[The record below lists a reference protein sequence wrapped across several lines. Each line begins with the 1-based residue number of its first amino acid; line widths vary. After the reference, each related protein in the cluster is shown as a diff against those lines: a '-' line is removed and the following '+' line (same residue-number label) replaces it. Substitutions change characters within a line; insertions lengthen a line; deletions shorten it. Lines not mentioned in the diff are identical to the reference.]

1 MRHLIVLFTALA
13 LPAAAGAQ
21 TTQFQLGAQPA
32 LEVQRLAPQL
42 VAFAGGDVNFNNLVN
57 GLALGLPVTL
67 ASATAPGVTQVVTF
81 TPSGTMSVT
90 QIAQLL
96 ETARQSLIARGIATP
111 TPDQLGAVL
120 TGGTLS
126 TALGATPVNGLVS
139 TTSGLT
145 TNTTGNVSPA
155 AALQNANS
163 AAAAGG
169 STLRNMSDSRF
180 PRGISDTPPTPL
192 PGVTGTAGSSTP
204 AAASVPGAA
213 ATTPPATAPAG
224 AAANSTAPV
233 RTR

>member
-1 MRHLIVLFTALA
+1 MRHIVLLVSALA
-13 LPAAAGAQ
+13 LPMAAGAQ

-42 VAFAGGDVNFNNLVN
+42 VTFAGGDVNFNNLVN

-67 ASATAPGVTQVVTF
+67 SSTTAPGVTQVVTF

-96 ETARQSLIARGIATP
+96 ETARQSLIARGIPAP
-111 TPDQLGAVL
+111 TPEQLGAVL

-145 TNTTGNVSPA
+145 TNTAGNVSPA

-163 AAAAGG
+163 AAVAGG
-169 STLRNMSDSRF
+169 TTLRNMSDSRF
-180 PRGISDTPPTPL
+180 PRGISDTPPTPV
-192 PGVTGTAGSSTP
+192 PGLNATPAANTP

-213 ATTPPATAPAG
+213 TTTPTATAPAG
-224 AAANSTAPV
+224 AAANPTAPA